1 MNKHLD
7 RLFER
12 RPELR
17 SCAVDIERVV
27 ATLQHC
33 FQSGHRAYFCGN
45 GGSAAD
51 ADHWAGELLKG
62 FYSKRRLSAEDR
74 QRLPSPM
81 ADQLQGGLP
90 AIPLTGFIALR
101 TAVANDIVAELEFAQ
116 LVWALGQKGDV
127 LVALSTSGNA
137 RNVIAAA
144 EVAHARGMSVIGFT
158 GGVGGELKK
167 VADISVRTPSDTTH
181 EIQEHHLA
189 IYHAVSLTLRGR
201 LFSRQLVHRGYP
213 Q

>member
-1 MNKHLD
+1 MEMTKHLD

-17 SCAVDIERVV
+17 SCAGEIQQVV
-27 ATLQHC
+27 AMLQQC

-74 QRLPSPM
+74 QRLPSSM

-90 AIPLTGFIALR
+90 TIPLTGFTALR
-101 TAVANDIVAELEFAQ
+101 TAVANDILAELEFAQ
-116 LVWALGQKGDV
+116 LVWALGQPGDV
-127 LVALSTSGNA
+127 LVGLSTSGKA

-144 EVAHARGMSVIGFT
+144 EVAHARGMSMIGFT
-158 GGVGGELKK
+158 GRGGGELKN
-167 VADISVRTPSDTTH
+167 VADLCVRTPSDTTH

-189 IYHAVSLTLRGR
+189 IYHAVSLTLEDAFFPPG
-201 LFSRQLVHRGYP
+201 
-213 Q
+213 

>member
-1 MNKHLD
+1 MAMNKYLD

-17 SCAVDIERVV
+17 SCAGEIEQVV
-27 ATLQHC
+27 ATLHQC

-62 FYSKRRLSAEDR
+62 FYSKRCLSAEDR
-74 QRLPSPM
+74 QRLPSTM
-81 ADQLQGGLP
+81 GEQLQGGLP

-101 TAVANDIVAELEFAQ
+101 TAVANDIIAELEFAQ

-144 EVAHARGMSVIGFT
+144 EVARARGMSVIGLS
-158 GGVGGELKK
+158 GRVGGELQK
-167 VADISVRTPSDTTH
+167 VADICVRTPSDATH

-189 IYHAVSLTLRGR
+189 IYHAVSLTLEDAFFPAG
-201 LFSRQLVHRGYP
+201 
-213 Q
+213 